1 MKCIKTFT
9 IIFLAWGFL
18 IGFATTTTAAES
30 DPVRGKETLLA
41 PLETKFLTGRALA
54 ASNGAGVKT
63 SSANLV
69 TRVAP
74 GELLPV
80 SVKLVN
86 FGGGRR
92 VDVTIDYYILNE
104 KGDVVLTEKE
114 TVAVE
119 TTASFIKILQIPRDI
134 QPGQYTAESSITY
147 QGQKVPATA
156 NYQFTVERKIAGMF
170 VSQFLIY
177 GVITLIVGIIFA
189 IIGRIVKKNFA
200 RAALHHMNILK

>member
-1 MKCIKTFT
+1 MSFT
-9 IIFLAWGFL
+9 QPTSLRYSSVLAMILAVSFLFMAPVM
-18 IGFATTTTAAES
+18 AQES
-30 DPVRGKETLLA
+30 EI
-41 PLETKFLTGRALA
+41 
-54 ASNGAGVKT
+54 KT
-63 SSANLV
+63 SSGNLV

-92 VDVTIDYYILNE
+92 VDVTIDYFILNE

-119 TTASFIKILQIPRDI
+119 TTASFIKIIQIPRDI
-134 QPGQYTAESSITY
+134 QPGKYTAESSITY

-156 NYQFTVERKIAGMF
+156 SYQFTIERKIAGMF
-170 VSQFLIY
+170 ASQFLIY
-177 GVITLIVGIIFA
+177 GAITLIIGVIFA
-189 IIGRIVKKNFA
+189 AIGRLVKKNFA
-200 RAALHHMNILK
+200 RAVLRRTNILR

>member
-1 MKCIKTFT
+1 MKY
-9 IIFLAWGFL
+9 
-18 IGFATTTTAAES
+18 
-30 DPVRGKETLLA
+30 DPNMYSSKPTCLKSFYLLA
-41 PLETKFLTGRALA
+41 IILTIAFWFA
-54 ASNGAGVKT
+54 AVVAMAQESEIKT
-63 SSANLV
+63 SSGNLV

-92 VDVTIDYYILNE
+92 VDVTIDYSILNE

-119 TTASFIKILQIPRDI
+119 TTASFIKILQIP
-134 QPGQYTAESSITY
+134 QNTPPGNYTAQSSITY

-156 NYQFTVERKIAGMF
+156 SYQFTVERKIAGMF

-177 GVITLIVGIIFA
+177 GAITLVVGIIFA
-189 IIGRIVKKNFA
+189 FIGRIVKKNFA
-200 RAALHHMNILK
+200 RAVLRRMNILK

>member
-1 MKCIKTFT
+1 MKWIKTFT
-9 IIFLAWGFL
+9 IILATAFL
-18 IGFATTTTAAES
+18 FAAVATAAES
-30 DPVRGKETLLA
+30 E
-41 PLETKFLTGRALA
+41 
-54 ASNGAGVKT
+54 VKT

-86 FGGGRR
+86 FGGGKR
-92 VDVTIDYYILNE
+92 VDVTIDYFILNE

-119 TTASFIKILQIPRDI
+119 TTASFIKILQIP
-134 QPGQYTAESSITY
+134 QNTPLGNYTAQSSITY

-156 NYQFTVERKIAGMF
+156 SYQFTVERKIAGMF
-170 VSQFLIY
+170 ASQFLIY
-177 GVITLIVGIIFA
+177 GAITLIVGIIFA
-189 IIGRIVKKNFA
+189 IAGRIVKKNFA
-200 RAALHHMNILK
+200 RAVLRRMNILK

>member
-1 MKCIKTFT
+1 MYLTKLTYLKHSD
-9 IIFLAWGFL
+9 FLAIILAIVFL
-18 IGFATTTTAAES
+18 SAAIAMAAES
-30 DPVRGKETLLA
+30 E
-41 PLETKFLTGRALA
+41 
-54 ASNGAGVKT
+54 VKT

-104 KGDVVLTEKE
+104 KGDIVLTEKE

-177 GVITLIVGIIFA
+177 GVITLIVGFTFA

-200 RAALHHMNILK
+200 RAVLHRMNILK

>member
-1 MKCIKTFT
+1 MPNKEMKYDFNMHFT
-9 IIFLAWGFL
+9 KSLCLKCFY
-18 IGFATTTTAAES
+18 
-30 DPVRGKETLLA
+30 LLA
-41 PLETKFLTGRALA
+41 ITLIIASWFFAVA
-54 ASNGAGVKT
+54 AIAQESEVKT

-92 VDVTIDYYILNE
+92 VDVTIDYSILNE

-119 TTASFIKILQIPRDI
+119 TTASFIKILQIP
-134 QPGQYTAESSITY
+134 QNTPPGNYTAQSSITY

-156 NYQFTVERKIAGMF
+156 SYQFTVERKIAGMF

-177 GVITLIVGIIFA
+177 GAITLVVGIIFA
-189 IIGRIVKKNFA
+189 FIGRIVKKNFA
-200 RAALHHMNILK
+200 RAVLRRMNILK

>member
-1 MKCIKTFT
+1 MNFT
-9 IIFLAWGFL
+9 PAPKNQSCKFISAPKILAC
-18 IGFATTTTAAES
+18 GFAIILAIVFLSAAAAIAVKAAYAES
-30 DPVRGKETLLA
+30 FGELKSE
-41 PLETKFLTGRALA
+41 
-54 ASNGAGVKT
+54 VKT
-63 SSANLV
+63 SSGNLA

-92 VDVTIDYYILNE
+92 VDVTIDYFILNE

-156 NYQFTVERKIAGMF
+156 SYQFTVERKIAGMF
-170 VSQFLIY
+170 MSQFFIY
-177 GVITLIVGIIFA
+177 GVITLMVGIIFA
-189 IIGRIVKKNFA
+189 FAGLIVKKNFA
-200 RAALHHMNILK
+200 RVVLRRMNILK

>member
-1 MKCIKTFT
+1 MKMKCVKTFV
-9 IIFLAWGFL
+9 IIFLTVVYLYVGGA
-18 IGFATTTTAAES
+18 AAEA
-30 DPVRGKETLLA
+30 E
-41 PLETKFLTGRALA
+41 
-54 ASNGAGVKT
+54 VKT

-92 VDVTIDYYILNE
+92 VDVTIDYFVLNE

-147 QGQKVPATA
+147 QGQKAPATA
-156 NYQFTVERKIAGMF
+156 SYQFTVERKIAGMF

-189 IIGRIVKKNFA
+189 IFGRIVKKNFA
-200 RAALHHMNILK
+200 RAVLRRMNIMK

>member
-1 MKCIKTFT
+1 MVFIRSTTWKYFGIVTTVFAISLLFT
-9 IIFLAWGFL
+9 
-18 IGFATTTTAAES
+18 T
-30 DPVRGKETLLA
+30 
-41 PLETKFLTGRALA
+41 LTGAQVAEVR
-54 ASNGAGVKT
+54 T
-63 SSANLV
+63 SSGNLV

-86 FGGGRR
+86 FGGGQR
-92 VDVTIDYYILNE
+92 VDVTIVYRVLSE
-104 KGDVVLTEKE
+104 RGDVVLTETE

-119 TTASFIKILQIPRDI
+119 TTASFIKILQVPRNTP
-134 QPGQYTAESSITY
+134 PGEYTAESSITY

-156 NYQFTVERKIAGMF
+156 SYQFTVERKIAGMF

-200 RAALHHMNILK
+200 RTALRRMNILK